1 MPVHTARQAVTDS
14 ARFMRRAV
22 EVAAPKAKENA
33 PRTTARDVGTLGL
46 STALLN
52 VIVWVANDIAGV
64 HIPDHVTVS
73 IAAIVAYFI
82 ARKFEY

>member
-1 MPVHTARQAVTDS
+1 MPAQTARQAVTDS
-14 ARFMRRAV
+14 ARFVRRAV
-22 EVAAPKAKENA
+22 QTATPKPKENA

-46 STALLN
+46 STAVLN
-52 VIVWVANDIAGV
+52 VIVWIANDIAHV

-73 IAAIVAYFI
+73 IAALAAFFI